1 MTLETIAAKEL
12 DWYIEDGGYWI
23 IDLRSEEEYQERH
36 IKGAV
41 NIPQGELKPGWHL
54 PQHVPLILYCE
65 RGSRSMAVAR
75 KLAEKGYRVISV
87 VGGIRAYRGK
97 YLAA

>member
-41 NIPQGELKPGWHL
+41 NIPQGELKPG
-54 PQHVPLILYCE
+54 
-65 RGSRSMAVAR
+65 RSMAMAR
-75 KLAEKGYRVISV
+75 KLAEKGYHVMSV

-97 YLAA
+97 YLVA

>member
-1 MTLETIAAKEL
+1 MALETIAAKEL
-12 DWYIEDGGYWI
+12 DWYIEGGGCWI
-23 IDLRSEEEYQERH
+23 IDLRPEEEYQERH

-41 NIPQGELKPGWHL
+41 NIPQGELKPGWYI
-54 PQHVPLILYCE
+54 PKNIPLILYCE
-65 RGSRSMAVAR
+65 RGSRSMAVGR

-97 YLAA
+97 YLVA